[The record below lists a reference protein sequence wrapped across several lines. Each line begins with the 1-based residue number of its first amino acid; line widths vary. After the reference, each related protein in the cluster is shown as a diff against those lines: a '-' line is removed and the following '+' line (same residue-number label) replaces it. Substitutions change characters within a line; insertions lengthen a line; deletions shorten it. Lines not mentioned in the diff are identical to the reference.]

1 MSKYRTDSLFETE
14 QADETAC
21 HHIIRVA
28 FETAAD
34 REFDYL
40 VPDEI
45 WPMQVGQRVET
56 PFGKNNKPQIGFCV
70 DTTSPRPAPSIP
82 LRSAQD
88 DRRPFKLKKIS
99 RVIDKEP
106 LLNSELMELAR
117 WISSY
122 YVCPL
127 GQVLAAMVPGAV
139 KKAAGVRTQRCVYL
153 TISHGE
159 IEDTIKQLRGKKQKQ
174 IVNFLQ
180 GRGAFSTETAIGSQE
195 VLEAAGCTNEPIK
208 KLAEKQIVKIAEKTI
223 LKSLPAIPKG
233 MAIKTDG
240 RIILNE
246 DQQRALT
253 HFKNQIDLRQFGVTL
268 LHGVTDS
275 GKTELYIRAIELVLK
290 KGRGAIVLLPE
301 IALTA
306 QTVQRFSARFEK
318 IAVMHSGLTASQR
331 NAQWQKIK
339 AGQADVVIGARSAVF
354 APLPGIGLIIVD
366 EEHEPSY
373 KQDTAPRYNGRDVA
387 IKRAQLANS
396 HCILGSATPS
406 LETLSNCQ
414 SKQYFSLVRLPKRV
428 MDLPMPEMKLVDLR
442 SSWGTQ
448 KGINLISEPLAER
461 LKEVLTKK
469 EQAILLLNR
478 RGYSNFVFCPSCKHT
493 LHCRNCDVTL
503 TFHKSKTFS
512 GEQMPTITGK
522 HLRHGY
528 AICHYCLSQTLVPE
542 KCPVCGAGFAMIGLG
557 SQRLE
562 EELARRFPEARTSR
576 VDSDS
581 MRGRDY
587 YRVLKDFS
595 DGRIDILA
603 GTQMLAKGLHFPNVT
618 LVGIISADTSL
629 YLPDFRANERTFQL
643 ISQVAGR
650 AGRSAKK
657 GTVFVQTF
665 LPDQPAI
672 QFALR
677 GNFDSFVK
685 EELKHR
691 KACNLPPFWRLAAIV
706 MRDRNFDKLEA
717 VCKKMREKIDRII
730 ECDGLNVVV
739 RGPMPAVI
747 SRIQRF
753 HRMQIIIQAPQ
764 AETIQQLFTSL
775 RATGPVRPKVMVAV
789 DIDPVNLL

>member
-1 MSKYRTDSLFETE
+1 MVKIKTDSLFETE
-14 QADETAC
+14 QAEETAC
-21 HHIIRVA
+21 HHIVRVA

-34 REFDYL
+34 REFDYA

-45 WPMQVGQRVET
+45 WPIQIGQRVEA
-56 PFGKNNKPQIGFCV
+56 PFGKKDKLQIGFCV
-70 DTTSPRPAPSIP
+70 ETDIS
-82 LRSAQD
+82 
-88 DRRPFKLKKIS
+88 RRETQKKTFKLKCVHK
-99 RVIDKEP
+99 VTDKEP
-106 LLNSELMELAR
+106 LLGSELMELAR

-139 KKAAGVRTQRCVYL
+139 KKAAGVKTQRCIYL
-153 TISHGE
+153 AINSRDIEETIR
-159 IEDTIKQLRGKKQKQ
+159 QLRGKKQKQ
-174 IVNFLQ
+174 IVDFLQ
-180 GRGAFSTETAIGSQE
+180 GRGAFNTETALESNE
-195 VLEAAGCTNEPIK
+195 VLAEVSCTNEPIK
-208 KLAEKQIVKIAEKTI
+208 KLAEKQIIKITEKTVLI
-223 LKSLPAIPKG
+223 SLPAIPMG
-233 MAIKTDG
+233 MAIQTQG
-240 RIILNE
+240 RIIPNQ
-246 DQQRALT
+246 DQQKALDF
-253 HFKNQIDLRQFGVTL
+253 FKAKIDSGQFGVTL

-275 GKTELYIRAIELVLK
+275 GKTELYIRAIELVLQ

-301 IALTA
+301 IALTT
-306 QTVQRFSARFEK
+306 QTVQRFSARFNK
-318 IAVMHSGLTASQR
+318 IAVMHSRLTAAQR

-354 APLPGIGLIIVD
+354 APMPKLGLIIVD
-366 EEHEPSY
+366 EEHETSY
-373 KQDTAPRYNGRDVA
+373 KQDTAPRYHGRDVA
-387 IKRAQLANS
+387 IKRAQLANA

-406 LETLSNCQ
+406 LETLSNCRR
-414 SKQYFSLVRLPKRV
+414 KKYFSLVRLPKRV

-442 SSWGTQ
+442 QESFTR
-448 KGINLISEPLAER
+448 KGIDLISEPLAER
-461 LKEVLTKK
+461 LKEVLRKN

-493 LHCRNCDVTL
+493 LHCRNCNVTL
-503 TFHKSKTFS
+503 TFHKSEAFT
-512 GEQMPTITGK
+512 GDRLRTVTGK

-528 AICHYCLSQTLVPE
+528 AVCHYCLAQTLVPE
-542 KCPVCGAGFAMIGLG
+542 KCPVCGKAMAMVGLG

-562 EELARRFPEARTSR
+562 EELAGKFPEARTSR

-581 MRGRDY
+581 MRGKDY
-587 YRVLKDFS
+587 YHVLRDFGE
-595 DGRIDILA
+595 GRINILA

-665 LPDQPAI
+665 LPNQPAI
-672 QFALR
+672 QFALK
-677 GNFDSFVK
+677 GDFDGFVK

-691 KACNLPPFWRLAAIV
+691 EACNLPPFWRLAAII
-706 MRDRNFDKLEA
+706 MRDRNFDKLETA
-717 VCKKMREKIDRII
+717 CKMMRERIDWIVER
-730 ECDGLNVVV
+730 EGLDVVV

-753 HRMQIIIQAPQ
+753 HRMQIIIQTPQ
-764 AETIQQLFTSL
+764 PETIQKLFAGL
-775 RATGPVRPKVMVAV
+775 RATKPVRPAVKVAI